1 MNWDAI
7 GAIANLVAALGVL
20 VSLVYL
26 AIQVK
31 QNTRSVR
38 QQAFQIG
45 TNEVRRWS
53 GRFAESRDVAELYLR
68 GQQDYAALGAADQ
81 VRFTMLVF
89 EICSI
94 WATYLEHSEEDLL
107 GLRQSA
113 EYSLG
118 RWIRQGWFT
127 PWFAAHAHMFSP
139 AFNAFVRRL
148 IDRHPAAA

>member
-7 GAIANLVAALGVL
+7 GAIANLLAALGVL
-20 VSLVYL
+20 VSLIYL
-26 AIQVK
+26 AVQVR

-53 GRFAESRDVAELYLR
+53 SHFVERPEVAELYLR
-68 GQQDYAALGAADQ
+68 GQRNYAGLEPAEQ
-81 VRFTMLVF
+81 VRFTMLIF

-107 GLRQSA
+107 GLRESA
-113 EYSLG
+113 EYSLS
-118 RWIRQGWFT
+118 RWIRQGWFG
-127 PWFAAHAHMFSP
+127 PWFGAHAQCF
-139 AFNAFVRRL
+139 RRPSSGWCG
-148 IDRHPAAA
+148 R